1 MPAACLLSVVQVR
14 VAAQKRAAVEDCV
27 EFTLILRLDDRGR
40 AGRVAVVQGT
50 GNELGTGASTVTGV
64 SVVSVVMPLVW
75 GKARS
80 SEVGLSRSEGQ
91 EKTGKAERKGSQ
103 CMPVA
108 VPRRVRTDR
117 GRGPLWSSL

>member
-27 EFTLILRLDDRGR
+27 EFTLTLRLGDRGR
-40 AGRVAVVQGT
+40 AGRVTVVQGT
-50 GNELGTGASTVTGV
+50 ESELGTGASTVTGISAV
-64 SVVSVVMPLVW
+64 SVVVPLVW
-75 GKARS
+75 RTARR
-80 SEVGLSRSEGQ
+80 SEVGLSGSEGQ

-103 CMPVA
+103 RMPVA